1 MAKRPTPTESQR
13 AVLTVDQMR
22 RGIARLQKRIDDL
35 EAFDP
40 TSVQKRWS
48 PEVNVLEKVIDET
61 LAAVFGHNTI
71 EYNRYCYGKSLDHGL
86 ICMGQE
92 SSPHEVHQYLAEG
105 KKAAVLTLQQAI
117 CGLEE
122 GISEQDHITPPINS
136 PSWLQFFHAK
146 CLSFTAMMK
155 LPEKA
160 SPASLK
166 KSALSS
172 VSLLASSVP
181 HASRHWL
188 MET

>member
-61 LAAVFGHNTI
+61 LAAVFGHKTI

-86 ICMGQE
+86 RQ
-92 SSPHEVHQYLAEG
+92 
-105 KKAAVLTLQQAI
+105 
-117 CGLEE
+117 
-122 GISEQDHITPPINS
+122 
-136 PSWLQFFHAK
+136 
-146 CLSFTAMMK
+146 
-155 LPEKA
+155 
-160 SPASLK
+160 
-166 KSALSS
+166 
-172 VSLLASSVP
+172 
-181 HASRHWL
+181 
-188 MET
+188 